1 MQKFEEWTLTMTTI
15 RHIFSLLLLI
25 MMLLGCG
32 CSHKTVNQSA
42 SMTALGRN
50 ILSRV
55 KSKDQRS
62 VALIKEAETWVGTP
76 YRYGGAEK
84 GRGCDCSGFVMS
96 VYNRALGMKIPRN
109 SALQQEFCKPIER
122 REVRAGDLV
131 FFAIGSDSLKI
142 NHVGMMVNEDEF
154 LHASQSKG
162 VILSNLQNLY
172 YSKRFRSFG
181 RP

>member
-1 MQKFEEWTLTMTTI
+1 
-15 RHIFSLLLLI
+15 
-25 MMLLGCG
+25 
-32 CSHKTVNQSA
+32 
-42 SMTALGRN
+42 
-50 ILSRV
+50 
-55 KSKDQRS
+55 
-62 VALIKEAETWVGTP
+62 
-76 YRYGGAEK
+76 
-84 GRGCDCSGFVMS
+84 
-96 VYNRALGMKIPRN
+96 MKIPRN